1 MPNCYFCG
9 GHINSGQ
16 GYRRKVMTSESTR
29 VYFSKRGGGSYGQ
42 TYSLRTLCTVCVVQL
57 DERNKQL
64 SWQLPLSVLAGL
76 FGSVM
81 AIRWAVADQSK
92 ISGFGSLIYAFI
104 LFGGLGVIIFI
115 IGYLTNLRKK
125 EAYVGSSF
133 NKSEFENIHK
143 YSLEDKF
150 ENAGQNNL
158 FKYKESLMQCAADLA
173 DIGISAQGIYGLPQT
188 LEAWISLSDKL
199 LESIPP
205 EQYSSKA
212 EWEKHL
218 EKKIHSKFYSLAT
231 SQDKNAKQLAF
242 PRLYEES
249 DEDYQE
255 RFDFV
260 IKLSSQKIVDGMGY

>member
-16 GYRRKVMTSESTR
+16 CYRRKVMTSESTR

-81 AIRWAVADQSK
+81 AIRWAVADQSQ

-104 LFGGLGVIIFI
+104 LFGGLGVITFII

-133 NKSEFENIHK
+133 EK
-143 YSLEDKF
+143 KF
-150 ENAGQNNL
+150 ENENQKNL
-158 FKYKESLMQCAADLA
+158 FEYKESLMQFGAELA

-205 EQYSSKA
+205 EQYLSKA

-242 PRLYEES
+242 PRRYEES